1 MRLPRQDTNLR
12 LPVLAPPD
20 GLAGDEALLS
30 TVSTRALMR
39 WWLPSTPAV
48 VVGVRVPPIVGV
60 NVLKRQAGG
69 GGVLVDESML
79 CGAVCLPIAD
89 VAPDV
94 TESYRWL
101 GELLAPLVGGTRV
114 EVAQARADV
123 AALRART
130 DDVAR
135 LVLACCYGALSPHEV
150 VDSGGRKIVGFAQV
164 RRRHAALF
172 QIGILFRDQ
181 SPLADLLDIEPAQ
194 REELRG
200 ELRRRSGAI
209 SSTPRQVFEAV
220 AAAWDA
226 TPYAR

>member
-1 MRLPRQDTNLR
+1 MR
-12 LPVLAPPD
+12 LPVLAPAD
-20 GLAGDEALLS
+20 GLAGDEALLATIS
-30 TVSTRALMR
+30 TKALVR

-48 VVGVRVPPIVGV
+48 VVGVRVSPTVGV

-69 GGVLVDESML
+69 GAVLVDEFML
-79 CGAVCLPIAD
+79 CGAICLPIAD

-101 GELLAPLVGGTRV
+101 GDLLAPMVGGTRV
-114 EVAQARADV
+114 EVARARADV
-123 AALRART
+123 AGLRART

-172 QIGILFRDQ
+172 QIGMLFRDQ
-181 SPLADLLDIEPAQ
+181 SRLADLLDIDSERCEA
-194 REELRG
+194 LRG
-200 ELRRRSGAI
+200 ELRQRSGAI

>member
-1 MRLPRQDTNLR
+1 MR
-12 LPVLAPPD
+12 LPVLAPAD

-30 TVSTRALMR
+30 TVSTKPLVR
-39 WWLPSTPAV
+39 WWLPSVPAV
-48 VVGVRVPPIVGV
+48 VVGLRARPIMRGH
-60 NVLKRQAGG
+60 VLKRQAGG
-69 GGVLVDESML
+69 GAVLVDEFML
-79 CGAVCLPIAD
+79 CGAVCLPIAE
-89 VAPDV
+89 VVPDV

-101 GELLAPLVGGTRV
+101 GDLLTSVVGGRRV
-114 EVAQARADV
+114 DVDEARADV
-123 AALRART
+123 ATLRAQADEA

-135 LVLACCYGALSPHEV
+135 LLLACCYGALSPHEV
-150 VDSGGRKIVGFAQV
+150 VDSADRKIVGLAQV

-181 SPLADLLDIEPAQ
+181 SPLADRLDIQPRH
-194 REELRG
+194 REALRN
-200 ELRRRSGAI
+200 ELRRRSGAL